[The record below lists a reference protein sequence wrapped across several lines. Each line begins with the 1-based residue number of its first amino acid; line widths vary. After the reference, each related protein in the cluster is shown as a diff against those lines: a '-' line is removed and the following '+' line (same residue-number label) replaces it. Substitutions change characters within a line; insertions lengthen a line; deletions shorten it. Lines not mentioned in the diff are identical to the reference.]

1 MEDFGKDCGI
11 WAIIIGA
18 SVKNQVP
25 VPSFL
30 IFTSRYCSAGRVRSC
45 KLQQSMVRVRAE
57 IAIPI
62 PIPIL
67 VNKTN
72 VNHINKNMKLS

>member
-1 MEDFGKDCGI
+1 MGYNYWCKREES
-11 WAIIIGA
+11 GA
-18 SVKNQVP
+18 RARDL
-25 VPSFL
+25 L
-30 IFTSRYCSAGRVRSC
+30 IFSSRCCSAGRVRSC

-62 PIPIL
+62 PIL

-72 VNHINKNMKLS
+72 INHINKNMKLS